1 MTELV
6 LDFYDVGFD
15 STAWCWKYGE
25 WSSEEYASE
34 FLARQ
39 ALRAGTLVFS
49 QLDEYDGYEAALLGA
64 KINHD
69 LSPPFDYWVVDGTW
83 VFEPNLSG
91 KQLGELLQL
100 NLEKDAKILPI
111 TQQQFDLMVCAYER
125 EHGSAPDA

>member
-1 MTELV
+1 
-6 LDFYDVGFD
+6 
-15 STAWCWKYGE
+15 
-25 WSSEEYASE
+25 
-34 FLARQ
+34 
-39 ALRAGTLVFS
+39 VFS

-91 KQLGELLQL
+91 KQLGELLQMKF
-100 NLEKDAKILPI
+100 EKDAKILHV
-111 TQQQFDLMVCAYER
+111 TKQQFDLMVCAYEC